1 MTARDDPVLQTICN
15 ARLPSGYYVFEALT
29 FAEVVAIRDALTAA
43 GYAIVPREPTGKM
56 MDAGRCA
63 VHDVW
68 SSRGIKDCYKAM
80 LAASEGKG

>member
-1 MTARDDPVLQTICN
+1 MGAQEEIRQTI
-15 ARLPSGYYVFEALT
+15 AEAIDS
-29 FAEVVAIRDALTAA
+29 FAPISHHPEAENIMRALTAA
-43 GYAIVPREPTGKM
+43 GYAIVPREPTPAM

-63 VHDVW
+63 VYDVW